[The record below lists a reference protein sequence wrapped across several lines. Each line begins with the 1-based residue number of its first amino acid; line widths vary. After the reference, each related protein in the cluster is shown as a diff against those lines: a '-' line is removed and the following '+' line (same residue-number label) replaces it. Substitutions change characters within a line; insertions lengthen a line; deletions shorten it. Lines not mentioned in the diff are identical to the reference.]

1 VAHRS
6 REEGKLLSASLSL
19 GKIPISVESRL
30 CQRTREASEAA
41 AEMKKVNFS
50 CEYNHYWVRVCQ
62 YDEAE
67 KRTRLARDSRLCPS
81 CGAEGRIESVEQYES
96 ESLPT

>member
-1 VAHRS
+1 MMSAYS
-6 REEGKLLSASLSL
+6 RGPDS
-19 GKIPISVESRL
+19 
-30 CQRTREASEAA
+30 SEAA
-41 AEMKKVNFS
+41 AEMKKVTFS

-67 KRTRLARDSRLCPS
+67 KRPRLARDSRLCPL

-96 ESLPT
+96 ESLPR